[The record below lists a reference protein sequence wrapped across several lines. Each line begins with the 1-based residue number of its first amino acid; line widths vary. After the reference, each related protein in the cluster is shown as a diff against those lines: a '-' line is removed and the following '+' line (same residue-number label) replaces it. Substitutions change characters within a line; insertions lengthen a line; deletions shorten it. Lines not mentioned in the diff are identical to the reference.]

1 MATMDRQALED
12 YLRKEGKLQE
22 GKVRLYLMN
31 GYQMEGTVMEMYDGW
46 LLFLDLKENKKK
58 PVFYHAISTIG

>member
-22 GKVRLYLMN
+22 GKARLYLMN

>member
-1 MATMDRQALED
+1 MDRQALED

-22 GKVRLYLMN
+22 GKARLYLMN